1 MAKAKR
7 TQRSKPLLPK
17 KPKAAAV
24 QKLNTERA
32 GSKQEKVLGLLRRPQ
47 GVTIAEIMKATGW
60 QSHSVRGFFAGVVR
74 RRLGLPKFRRGS
86 AETKFDFRL
95 RGRTWQC
102 MSFFAEGAFT
112 RKGEVARPRSPPLLE
127 RATRPTRG
135 VRL

>member
-7 TQRSKPLLPK
+7 TQRSKPALPK

-24 QKLNTERA
+24 QKLNTGRA

-74 RRLGLPKFRRGS
+74 RRLGLPLLSQESDDDRIYRIAQDGK
-86 AETKFDFRL
+86 
-95 RGRTWQC
+95 
-102 MSFFAEGAFT
+102 EGPAQQHQ
-112 RKGEVARPRSPPLLE
+112 AS
-127 RATRPTRG
+127 
-135 VRL
+135 